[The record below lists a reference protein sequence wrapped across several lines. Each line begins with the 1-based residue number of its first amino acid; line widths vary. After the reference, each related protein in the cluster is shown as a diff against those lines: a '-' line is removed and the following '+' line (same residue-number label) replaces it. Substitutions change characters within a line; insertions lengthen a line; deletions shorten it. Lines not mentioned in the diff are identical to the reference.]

1 MSEPMPREE
10 RKRLA
15 SQLERVEE
23 FVLRPWAWDGGN
35 YWLTLQSISKACGCS
50 EASASARLRDLRK
63 KGYKVERMK
72 SILNDNLYL
81 YRVTKPIPK
90 QLNLLQDNQD
100 GHP

>member
-15 SQLERVEE
+15 GILDRVEE
-23 FVLRPWAWDGGN
+23 FTKDLCWHSLSGIA
-35 YWLTLQSISKACGCS
+35 YTCGCS
-50 EASASARLRDLRK
+50 EATASARLRDLRNLR
-63 KGYKVERMK
+63 GYQVDKCK
-72 SILNDNLYL
+72 HGNFYW

-90 QLNLLQDNQD
+90 QLNLLQENQD